1 MPQRDFPGYV
11 VLSEARLNGDHA
23 LAFVA
28 VQPRTTDAEPLFHLV
43 YGGMQFTR
51 LSDAIQAAED
61 ALSRLLHI
69 DEFGQPVFSSPDC

>member
-1 MPQRDFPGYV
+1 MKQRAFPGYV
-11 VLSEARLNGDHA
+11 AWSETRLNGDHA

-28 VQPRTTDAEPLFHLV
+28 VQPQAMDAEPLFHLV
-43 YGGMQFTR
+43 YGGVQFSR

-69 DEFGQPVFSSPDC
+69 DEFGGPVFSSPDC